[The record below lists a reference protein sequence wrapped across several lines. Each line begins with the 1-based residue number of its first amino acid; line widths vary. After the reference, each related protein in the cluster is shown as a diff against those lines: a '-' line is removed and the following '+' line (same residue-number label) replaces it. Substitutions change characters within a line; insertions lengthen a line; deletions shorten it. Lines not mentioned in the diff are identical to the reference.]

1 MNIYTK
7 QSQGLMIAG
16 KFSGA
21 DLFTALPRESVFDT
35 ETFDTIYIK
44 LYPKQK

>member
-7 QSQGLMIAG
+7 HSLGLMIAG
-16 KFSGA
+16 KFSGT
-21 DLFTALPRESVFDT
+21 DLFTALPRGCVFDM
-35 ETFDTIYIK
+35 ETFDTIYII